1 MPAQAIASAP
11 ADEPAHA
18 RLTIAHPLAAVA
30 ARNCADHT
38 HDLADHTPDL
48 ADLVGGVACGAA
60 WAKALHDDFMFAL
73 ECGLPLDVEPDPFY
87 IDEVAVRRAM
97 RDEPVE
103 LTELERA
110 EVRRRLS
117 AIRDRRNR
125 PYWFVCSRAAA
136 VRREAA
142 R

>member
-1 MPAQAIASAP
+1 MPTQAIASAP

-38 HDLADHTPDL
+38 HDLAD
-48 ADLVGGVACGAA
+48 LVGGVACGGA
-60 WAKALHDDFMFAL
+60 WSKALHDDFMFAL
-73 ECGLPLDVEPDPFY
+73 ECGLPLDLEADPSY
-87 IDEVAVRRAM
+87 VDEVAVRRAM
-97 RDEPVE
+97 RGEDLE

-110 EVRRRLS
+110 EVRRRLA
-117 AIRDRRNR
+117 AIRARRNR
-125 PYWFVCSRAAA
+125 PYRFACSRAAA
-136 VRREAA
+136 ARREAA